1 MTVGLV
7 SSFLKIF
14 DRNGALLMKVK
25 WSQNRFYKILMK
37 DHQNLL
43 EPSIGIGGMKLK
55 KKPLNQEKKESKNRA
70 KKIPEATLVNE
81 EQPTS

>member
-1 MTVGLV
+1 
-7 SSFLKIF
+7 
-14 DRNGALLMKVK
+14 
-25 WSQNRFYKILMK
+25 MK